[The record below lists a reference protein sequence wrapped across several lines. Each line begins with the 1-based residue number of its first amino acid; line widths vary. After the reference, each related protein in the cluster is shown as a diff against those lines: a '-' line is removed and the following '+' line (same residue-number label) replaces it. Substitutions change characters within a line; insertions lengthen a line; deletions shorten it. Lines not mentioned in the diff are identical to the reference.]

1 MGKNIIAAGREER
14 GERWSLT
21 VSDQSGRAAAERRGK
36 HLERRKQGLPTAF
49 VAPLNGLIGPLGGTT
64 RPTWWKLINL

>member
-1 MGKNIIAAGREER
+1 MGKNIIAGGREER
-14 GERWSLT
+14 GEMESNCIRPVGLL
-21 VSDQSGRAAAERRGK
+21 AAVDRRGK
-36 HLERRKQGLPTAF
+36 HLERRKQGWPRAF